1 MPACLKIRPERLEL
15 PTLGSEDRCS
25 IQLSYGR
32 VSGIVPILQAGGHRP
47 VTRGPETFAA
57 GPRRRICLED
67 GGLVRAAD
75 SEAAGRSR
83 RADARETMA
92 HITLR
97 VLHGADR
104 GRVFE
109 RLSTPV
115 TIGREE
121 GNLIQLNDERISRYH
136 LKLQSDNDKIIATDL
151 ESTNGTKVNGEDIQV
166 HIIRDGDMISLGRS
180 LLLVGSHSDIDR
192 RIAARHPNGEDGR
205 ARQLRERMERFAA
218 HQSDVIEDLGA
229 VRSPLLPGGPPPLP
243 DRLSPAQSAE
253 LSELLDYVQSVLRTA
268 TEGAVMRAGAER
280 VELEFPDWQAVL
292 DLQARLS
299 QLLREIGEPSSD

>member
-1 MPACLKIRPERLEL
+1 
-15 PTLGSEDRCS
+15 
-25 IQLSYGR
+25 
-32 VSGIVPILQAGGHRP
+32 
-47 VTRGPETFAA
+47 
-57 GPRRRICLED
+57 
-67 GGLVRAAD
+67 
-75 SEAAGRSR
+75 
-83 RADARETMA
+83 MA
-92 HITLR
+92 TITLR

-109 RLSTPV
+109 HLPTPV

-121 GNLIQLNDERISRYH
+121 GNSIQLNDERISRYH
-136 LKLQSDNDKIIATDL
+136 LKLQSDNDKIVATDL

-166 HIIRDGDMISLGRS
+166 RIIRDGDMISVGRS

-192 RIAARHPNGEDGR
+192 RIAARHPSADDGR

-218 HQSDVIEDLGA
+218 QQSDVIQDLEA

-253 LSELLDYVQSVLRTA
+253 LAELLDYVQGVLRTA
-268 TEGAVMRAGAER
+268 TEGAVMRSNAER
-280 VELEFPDWQAVL
+280 VELEFPDWQAIL

-299 QLLREIGEPSSD
+299 QLLREIGEPSSG

>member
-1 MPACLKIRPERLEL
+1 
-15 PTLGSEDRCS
+15 
-25 IQLSYGR
+25 
-32 VSGIVPILQAGGHRP
+32 
-47 VTRGPETFAA
+47 
-57 GPRRRICLED
+57 
-67 GGLVRAAD
+67 
-75 SEAAGRSR
+75 
-83 RADARETMA
+83 MA
-92 HITLR
+92 TITLR

-109 RLSTPV
+109 HLPTPV

-121 GNLIQLNDERISRYH
+121 GNSIQLNDERISRYH
-136 LKLQSDNDKIIATDL
+136 LKLQSDNDKIVATDL

-166 HIIRDGDMISLGRS
+166 RIIRDGDMISVGRS

-192 RIAARHPNGEDGR
+192 RIAARHPAADDGR

-218 HQSDVIEDLGA
+218 QQSDVIQDLEA

-253 LSELLDYVQSVLRTA
+253 LAELLDYVQGVLRSA
-268 TEGAVMRAGAER
+268 TEGAVMRSNAER
-280 VELEFPDWQAVL
+280 VELEFPDWQAIL

-299 QLLREIGEPSSD
+299 QLLREIGEPSSG